1 MCFALEMIR
10 NLWEGDNETDRNEGE
25 DGGRRGAS
33 EMVRLGHHVERG
45 ENSRWWAGKC
55 VCKAQI
61 RAPLFS

>member
-10 NLWEGDNETDRNEGE
+10 NLWEGENETDRNEGE

-45 ENSRWWAGKC
+45 ENSQWWAGKC
-55 VCKAQI
+55 VCKAWI
-61 RAPLFS
+61 